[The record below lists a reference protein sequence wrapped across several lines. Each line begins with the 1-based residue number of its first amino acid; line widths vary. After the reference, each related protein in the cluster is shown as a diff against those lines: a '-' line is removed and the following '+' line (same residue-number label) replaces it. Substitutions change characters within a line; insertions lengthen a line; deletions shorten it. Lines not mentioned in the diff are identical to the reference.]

1 MIPPGQGSQ
10 STLCFCWARGE
21 YQLPTKLCRH
31 QSGKRIRNFA
41 CFSQVRVGRIS
52 PCLALLAPLGGEIN
66 YHCSKSLC
74 WGEGSE
80 VVEDMG
86 IKDQPPSWSNWKC
99 GSVCVC
105 VCVCVCV
112 WCEGEWIFLWCAW
125 LEQGRYCQT
134 FLFCY
139 ATLFLVFW
147 LGGIGFSWEFCVCSG
162 GSVPVSSSG
171 LEASARPFLRY
182 TEGSEKCR

>member
-1 MIPPGQGSQ
+1 MNINSPQSCADISLARESEILPVLARWELEGSP
-10 STLCFCWARGE
+10 LAWPCWHHWVG
-21 YQLPTKLCRH
+21 KL
-31 QSGKRIRNFA
+31 
-41 CFSQVRVGRIS
+41 
-52 PCLALLAPLGGEIN
+52 N

-171 LEASARPFLRY
+171 LEASAGPFLRY